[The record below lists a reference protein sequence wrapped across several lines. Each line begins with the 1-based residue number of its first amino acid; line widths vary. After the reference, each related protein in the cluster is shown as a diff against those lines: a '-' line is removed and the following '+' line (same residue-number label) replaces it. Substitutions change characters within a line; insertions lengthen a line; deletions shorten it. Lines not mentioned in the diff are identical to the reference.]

1 MATKK
6 KKGPGKSYRN
16 GVSLEELFDKFPT
29 EEAAEN
35 WFIKARWVNDIY
47 CPKCGSLDIKEK
59 AHRKNRKLKEW
70 RCRDCVKDFT
80 VKTNNI
86 MHNSNLPL
94 RKWAI
99 ATYLF
104 ITDIHGVSSMRLHR
118 ELKIKQNH
126 AWHMLHRLREA
137 LTDSHLPFLGPVEA
151 DETSVGGKEKF
162 KHKKNKLNKGRG
174 SVGKATIIAVKDRKT
189 NHIHAEAVPSREKV
203 VVHRFVK
210 ENVSKGAKL
219 FTDEHKS
226 YGGLESDYHHE
237 KVRHKTGEYVR
248 FGEIDLI
255 HTNGVES
262 FWTKFNRGYHGT
274 YYKMSVKHLDR
285 YAKEFAGRHN
295 LRELDTDEQLT
306 SVVRSMEG
314 KTLPYKELVGKAA

>member
-1 MATKK
+1 MF
-6 KKGPGKSYRN
+6 PN
-16 GVSLEELFDKFPT
+16 EEVA
-29 EEAAEN
+29 EAY
-35 WFIKARWVNDIY
+35 FINARWNDTIH

-59 AHRKNRKLKEW
+59 AKRKNRKLREW

-80 VKTNNI
+80 VKTDSV
-86 MHNSNLPL
+86 MSNSNLSL

-104 ITDIHGVSSMRLHR
+104 VTDIHGISSMALHR
-118 ELKIKQNH
+118 GLKIKQVH

-137 LTDSHLPFLGPVEA
+137 FNDSHLPFTGPVEA
-151 DETSVGGKEKF
+151 DEASVGGKEKF

-189 NHIHAEAVPSREKV
+189 NLIYAEAISSREKDII
-203 VVHRFVK
+203 HRFVK
-210 ENVSKGAKL
+210 ENVAKGAKL

-226 YGGLESDYHHE
+226 YGGLEEEYKHE
-237 KVRHKTGEYVR
+237 KVRHKVGEYVR
-248 FGEIDLI
+248 YGEVDLI

-262 FWTKFNRGYHGT
+262 FWTKFNRGHHGT
-274 YYKMSVKHLDR
+274 YCKMSTKHLDR

-295 LRELDTDEQLT
+295 LRELDTEDQIK
-306 SVVRSMEG
+306 SVIRSMDG
-314 KTLPYKELVGKAA
+314 KRLPYKELIGKAA